1 MTGPAPGPG
10 VIVLGMH
17 RSGTS
22 AVTRLLNLLG
32 ADVGPEDDLLHDF
45 DNPAGHWE
53 SRSLVAANDR
63 ILSVL
68 GRSWDFPPRLAPG
81 WQRAEAMQALVPEL
95 AATFGAVYRS
105 GPWVWKDPRTCLTL
119 PLWRHALGDAPR
131 VVYVRRAATAV
142 VHSVCRR
149 DGIPRLYAT
158 GLWHR
163 YVHAALHGAAGMG
176 VVCVRFED
184 VLADPATSVDDLAGR
199 LATLGVT
206 LPGDRAAA
214 AASIGGDPVAV
225 VNAPVVRH
233 LTSRVEDV
241 VADVPAVSTRFV
253 PPVWREP
260 SWVRPFLFGYRAT
273 WAARARRGHPLPGAP
288 ARRRE
293 AAT

>member
-1 MTGPAPGPG
+1 MTGAAPGPG

-22 AVTRLLNLLG
+22 AVTRLVNLLG
-32 ADVGPEDDLLHDF
+32 ADVGPEDDLVHDF

-81 WQRAEAMQALVPEL
+81 WEHTEDMQALVPEL
-95 AATFGAVYRS
+95 ATTFAAVYRS
-105 GPWVWKDPRTCLTL
+105 GLWVWKDPRTCLTL
-119 PLWRHALGDAPR
+119 PLWRQVLGDAPR
-131 VVYVRRAATAV
+131 IVYVQRDPAAV
-142 VHSVCRR
+142 VHSVFRR
-149 DGIPRLYAT
+149 DGVPRLYAT

-163 YVHAALHGAAGMG
+163 YVHAALGGADGLR

-184 VLADPATSVDDLAGR
+184 VLADPATSVDLLADG
-199 LATLGVT
+199 LATLGVALT
-206 LPGDRAAA
+206 GDRAAA
-214 AASIGGDPVAV
+214 AASIGADPGAAV
-225 VNAPVVRH
+225 SAPVVRH
-233 LTSRVEDV
+233 LTSGVDGV
-241 VADVPAVSTRFV
+241 VRGLPAVSSRFV
-253 PPVWREP
+253 APRWREP

-273 WAARARRGHPLPGAP
+273 WAARARRGHPLRGAP
-288 ARRRE
+288 ARRRQ

>member
-1 MTGPAPGPG
+1 VTGAAPGPG

-32 ADVGPEDDLLHDF
+32 ADVGPEDDLVHDF

-53 SRSLVAANDR
+53 SRSLVSANDR

-81 WQRAEAMQALVPEL
+81 WERTEEMDGLVPEL
-95 AATFGAVYRS
+95 ADTFASVYRS
-105 GPWVWKDPRTCLTL
+105 CPWVWKDPRTCLTL
-119 PLWRHALGDAPR
+119 PLWRRVLGDAPR
-131 VVYVRRAATAV
+131 IVYVRRDPAAV
-142 VHSVCRR
+142 VHSVFRR
-149 DGIPRLYAT
+149 DGVPRLYAT

-163 YVHAALHGAAGMG
+163 YVHAALQGAAGLG

-184 VLADPATSVDDLAGR
+184 VVGDPATSVDLLADR
-199 LATLGVT
+199 LATLGVP

-214 AASIGGDPVAV
+214 AASIAGDPPATRR
-225 VNAPVVRH
+225 APVVRR
-233 LTSRVEDV
+233 LTSEVDGV
-241 VADVPAVSTRFV
+241 VGNLPAVATRFV
-253 PPVWREP
+253 PPRWREP
-260 SWVRPFLFGYRAT
+260 SWVRPFLFAYRAT
-273 WAARARRGHPLPGAP
+273 WAARARHGHPLRGAP

-293 AAT
+293 VAP